1 MELHESDVLEALARG
16 EGRTIEFKRGL
27 SREGKV
33 ARTLCA
39 FANTRGGLL
48 LVGVTDRGRI
58 EGVPRPREVVEELR
72 AVAAE
77 EVEPPLAI
85 ELRAV
90 RAGGAWIVGCSV
102 PLSPARPH
110 RVRRADGTDEVVVRL
125 GSSNRAAD
133 GATLR
138 ALGQSTRLRGALDPL
153 ERRVLE
159 WVRSRGTDETGGGA
173 TVAGFARAQNIGV
186 QRARRAFLQLER
198 DGRLIAH
205 GTGTRRIYA
214 LP

>member
-1 MELHESDVLEALARG
+1 MELRESDVLEALAKG

-27 SREGKV
+27 SREAKI

-58 EGVPRPREVVEELR
+58 EGVPRPREVVERLR

-77 EVEPPLAI
+77 ELEPPLAI
-85 ELRAV
+85 ELRTV
-90 RAGGAWIVGCSV
+90 RAGEAWIVGCSV

-110 RVRRADGTDEVVVRL
+110 RVRRDDGSDEVVVRL

-133 GATLR
+133 GATLK
-138 ALGQSTRLRGALDPL
+138 ALGRSTRERGALAPL

-159 WVRSRGTDETGGGA
+159 WVRSRGTDAAEGGA
-173 TVAGFARAQNIGV
+173 TVAGFARAQNVGV

-205 GTGTRRIYA
+205 GMGSRRIYA